1 MLPRSSCRDDDDLRT
16 QLRAHITALMPA
28 ELILPRG
35 RLSAVT
41 HKLLR
46 ASLRSP
52 RINELAPGKGG
63 FWDAEQAF
71 EEICAARCS
80 TLSGWLPRPTS
91 EAGRSLTVL
100 RCLRRATQHESS
112 LCLAPGTLCALQSLV
127 AAAQL
132 QKWSMSGTP
141 APGQRCCR

>member
-1 MLPRSSCRDDDDLRT
+1 MWPFVCTISLPGYQLRLQWVLSMSPCRDDDDLRT

-52 RINELAPGKGG
+52 RINELVPGKGG
-63 FWDAEQAF
+63 FWDAEQTF

-80 TLSGWLPRPTS
+80 WLTGRPPLLHKS
-91 EAGRSLTVL
+91 VAEHAFQDLFAGRLFL
-100 RCLRRATQHESS
+100 
-112 LCLAPGTLCALQSLV
+112 
-127 AAAQL
+127 
-132 QKWSMSGTP
+132 
-141 APGQRCCR
+141 

>member
-1 MLPRSSCRDDDDLRT
+1 MGHALFIWLLADVITLPGHKVRLRWLLLISPCRDDDDLRT

-52 RINELAPGKGG
+52 RINELVPGKGG

-80 TLSGWLPRPTS
+80 RSSWPPLLHMSDAEHAIQYLY
-91 EAGRSLTVL
+91 AGRLF
-100 RCLRRATQHESS
+100 
-112 LCLAPGTLCALQSLV
+112 
-127 AAAQL
+127 
-132 QKWSMSGTP
+132 W
-141 APGQRCCR
+141 

>member
-1 MLPRSSCRDDDDLRT
+1 MRPIHPCRDDDDLRT
-16 QLRAHITALMPA
+16 QLRAHITAIMPA

-52 RINELAPGKGG
+52 RINELVPGKGG
-63 FWDAEQAF
+63 FWGAEQTF

-80 TLSGWLPRPTS
+80 GSTGWPPLDVSGRACISGPVCGQAVCVRCGS
-91 EAGRSLTVL
+91 QCAGNSLHQSSQG
-100 RCLRRATQHESS
+100 RRAPPRVYQLQRCPTRSDSS
-112 LCLAPGTLCALQSLV
+112 L
-127 AAAQL
+127 AQ
-132 QKWSMSGTP
+132 
-141 APGQRCCR
+141 